1 MSKRFHDTDI
11 WDEDWYLDMPLE
23 YRSFWLYV
31 KDKCDHAGI
40 WRPNL
45 RRFNSDIENKIDL
58 DTAIEYFNVDKER
71 ITPLESGHWMVAEFV
86 PFQYGKNLNL
96 NNRVHLS
103 VFNRLNDLEVNLG
116 SIRGLNEVKLGSS
129 RPQDEV
135 KEGVKDKD
143 ISKIVISLEKRMT
156 SFKDDI
162 MVNDNNYP
170 KEMLAKFFDYW
181 FEPNR
186 SNTKMRYELEKTW
199 SLARRLKTWADRD
212 LAGDVRKKNGAVA
225 EFKMDAVGR
234 AAIGFCTKCGK
245 SDFYEPKTVKV
256 DDSKCCKALLVP
268 RKPVLSELQRLRE
281 KYDEDKK
288 PVVEKKYQSTE
299 IY

>member
-1 MSKRFHDTDI
+1 
-11 WDEDWYLDMPLE
+11 
-23 YRSFWLYV
+23 
-31 KDKCDHAGI
+31 
-40 WRPNL
+40 
-45 RRFNSDIENKIDL
+45 
-58 DTAIEYFNVDKER
+58 
-71 ITPLESGHWMVAEFV
+71 
-86 PFQYGKNLNL
+86 
-96 NNRVHLS
+96 
-103 VFNRLNDLEVNLG
+103 
-116 SIRGLNEVKLGSS
+116 
-129 RPQDEV
+129 
-135 KEGVKDKD
+135 
-143 ISKIVISLEKRMT
+143 MT

-170 KEMLAKFFDYW
+170 IEMLAKFFDYW
-181 FEPNR
+181 SEPNR

-234 AAIGFCTKCGK
+234 AAIGFCIKCGK

-268 RKPVLSELQRLRE
+268 RKP
-281 KYDEDKK
+281 
-288 PVVEKKYQSTE
+288 PVEQKYQSTE

>member
-23 YRSFWLYV
+23 YRSFWGYV
-31 KDKCDHAGI
+31 CDKCDHAGI

-58 DTAIEYFNVDKER
+58 DTALTFFNTNKER
-71 ITPLESGHWMVAEFV
+71 MIPLESGHWMIAEFV

-103 VFNRLNDLEVNLG
+103 VFNRLKDLEVNLG

-143 ISKIVISLEKRMT
+143 ISKIIVSLEKRMI

-170 KEMLAKFFDYW
+170 IEMLAKFFDYW
-181 FEPNR
+181 SEPNR

-212 LAGDVRKKNGAVA
+212 LAGDVRKKNGSVA
-225 EFKMDAVGR
+225 DFKMDAVGR
-234 AAIGFCTKCGK
+234 AAIGWCAKCGK
-245 SDFYEPKTVKV
+245 SDFYEPKTVKM
-256 DDSKCCKALLVP
+256 DESKCCNSILVP
-268 RKPVLSELQRLRE
+268 RKP
-281 KYDEDKK
+281 
-288 PVVEKKYQSTE
+288 PVEKKIQSTE

>member
-11 WDEDWYLDMPLE
+11 WDEDWYLDIPLE
-23 YRSFWLYV
+23 YRSFWDYV
-31 KDKCDHAGI
+31 CCKCDHAGI
-40 WRPNL
+40 WRPNI

-58 DTAIEYFNVDKER
+58 DTAITFFNVNKER
-71 ITPLESGHWMVAEFV
+71 IRTLESGHWMIAEFV

-129 RPQDEV
+129 RPQVEV
-135 KEGVKDKD
+135 KEGVKDKDKD

-181 FEPNR
+181 SEPNR

-199 SLARRLKTWADRD
+199 SLARRLKTWAERD
-212 LAGDVRKKNGAVA
+212 LSGDVRKKNGAVA
-225 EFKMDAVGR
+225 EFQMDSVGR

-268 RKPVLSELQRLRE
+268 RKP
-281 KYDEDKK
+281 
-288 PVVEKKYQSTE
+288 PVEQKYQSTE

>member
-11 WDEDWYLDMPLE
+11 WDEDWYLDMSLE
-23 YRSFWLYV
+23 YRSFWGYV
-31 KDKCDHAGI
+31 CDKCDHAGI

-58 DTAIEYFNVDKER
+58 DTALTFFNVNKER
-71 ITPLESGHWMVAEFV
+71 IRTLESGHWMIAEFV

-103 VFNRLNDLEVNLG
+103 VFNRLKDLEVNLG

-129 RPQDEV
+129 RPQVEV
-135 KEGVKDKD
+135 KEGVKDKDKD

-170 KEMLAKFFDYW
+170 IEMLAKFFDYW
-181 FEPNR
+181 SEPNR

-234 AAIGFCTKCGK
+234 AAIGFCIKCGK

-268 RKPVLSELQRLRE
+268 RKP
-281 KYDEDKK
+281 
-288 PVVEKKYQSTE
+288 PVEQKYQSTE